1 VSQEE
6 ASASAEAAKVYALQY
21 VAKRIMAV
29 IVLLILYM
37 LSAAPET
44 SGNRLVSAHVYLLQ
58 HAAISLCSHVK
69 HSHACTVTINKVA
82 TQV

>member
-1 VSQEE
+1 
-6 ASASAEAAKVYALQY
+6 
-21 VAKRIMAV
+21 MAV
-29 IVLLILYM
+29 IVLPILYM

-44 SGNRLVSAHVYLLQ
+44 SGNRLLSAHVYLLE

-69 HSHACTVTINKVA
+69 LSHTCTVTINKVT